1 MTSKNTNNDTRD
13 RRKFWL
19 AAFLCVAGVALL
31 FTGMFIPPAGVI
43 SGTVVGGA
51 GELFLLA
58 GSVLGID
65 AVYAHKLTE
74 IINGIKND
82 EHQTDSSELPD

>member
-1 MTSKNTNNDTRD
+1 MQSKNNNDVRD
-13 RRKFWL
+13 KRKFWL

-58 GSVLGID
+58 GSILGID

-74 IINGIKND
+74 IINGIK
-82 EHQTDSSELPD
+82 SSDRDVDAPEEP

>member
-1 MTSKNTNNDTRD
+1 MKNNTSDIRD
-13 RRKFWL
+13 KRKFWL
-19 AAFLCVAGVALL
+19 AVFLCVAGVAML

-74 IINGIKND
+74 IINGIRSTGD
-82 EHQTDSSELPD
+82 GDTPEES